1 MVKSSPSK
9 SDITNGWL
17 LIGADITLLGLYT
30 VLFIG
35 SVFLISKLLDR
46 FDVTPI
52 WYQLVILAILV
63 GLVLLIFF
71 SSTYAFYV
79 WYPKR
84 GPPS

>member
-1 MVKSSPSK
+1 MVKSTPSK

-17 LIGADITLLGLYT
+17 LIGADITLLGLYA

-35 SVFLISKLLDR
+35 SVYLISKLLDR

-52 WYQLVILAILV
+52 WYQLVILTILV

-71 SSTYAFYV
+71 SSTYVFYV